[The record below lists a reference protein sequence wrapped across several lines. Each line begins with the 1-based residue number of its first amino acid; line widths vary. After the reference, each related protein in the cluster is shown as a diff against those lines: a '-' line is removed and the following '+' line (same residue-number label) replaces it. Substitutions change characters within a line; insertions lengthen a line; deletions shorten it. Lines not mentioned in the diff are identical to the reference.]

1 MTLSIVNEKLLFILS
16 VPFIQ
21 PEKITPLNERKSH
34 SRGIKKDVLFMTLK
48 ENIRIQSILDQLLCH
63 PVKYRIE

>member
-34 SRGIKKDVLFMTLK
+34 SRGIKKDVMPSRQIQ
-48 ENIRIQSILDQLLCH
+48 NRIADCDLAEM
-63 PVKYRIE
+63 V